1 MTLLQGVVLGLVQ
14 GATEFL
20 PVSSSGHLVIVP
32 ALFGWEAPPVAFD
45 VLLHLGTLV
54 AVLSYFR
61 RDFWEIVRGLVT
73 RGDEHLTGR
82 RLGWLLV
89 AGTVP
94 TAIIGLVFDDL
105 FESLFAEVLY
115 VGIFLLVTA
124 VILTAAER
132 LSLKS
137 SHDPT
142 EMRWWQAAL
151 VGVAQGAAIAPG
163 ISRSGAT
170 IAAGLGLGLDREQ
183 AARFSFL
190 LSVPAIALASAWALV
205 SLVSGET
212 EMPGLATSAAG
223 FLAAA
228 ASGYVA
234 IAGLLAYFKRRT
246 LYPFAVYCVIAG
258 MAVIAWQILG

>member
-1 MTLLQGVVLGLVQ
+1 MTLVQSVILGLVQ

-20 PVSSSGHLVIVP
+20 PISSSGHLVIVP
-32 ALFGWEAPPVAFD
+32 AIFGWEAPPVAFD

-54 AVLSYFR
+54 AVIIYFR
-61 RDFWEIVRGLVT
+61 HELSQVALGLLT
-73 RGDEHLTGR
+73 RGAERAPAR
-82 RLGWLLV
+82 RLGWLLI

-94 TAIIGLVFDDL
+94 TAIIALAFDDL
-105 FESLFAEVLY
+105 FESLFTELLY
-115 VGIFLLVTA
+115 VGVFMVLTA

-132 LSLKS
+132 LSRKDV
-137 SHDPT
+137 HDSAQ
-142 EMRWWQAAL
+142 MKWWQAAL

-190 LSVPAIALASAWALV
+190 LSIPAIAMASAWALTSV
-205 SLVSGET
+205 VSGEVT
-212 EMPGLATSAAG
+212 MSDPLVSLAG

-228 ASGYVA
+228 ASGYVV
-234 IAGLLAYFKRRT
+234 IAGLLAYLRRRT
-246 LYPFAVYCVIAG
+246 LYPFAVYC
-258 MAVIAWQILG
+258 AVVGVAVVAWQVLG

>member
-1 MTLLQGVVLGLVQ
+1 MTLLQSVVLGLLQ

-32 ALFGWEAPPVAFD
+32 ALFGWDAPPVAFD

-54 AVLSYFR
+54 AVCTYFR
-61 RDFWEIVRGLVT
+61 SDLWGIVRGLVT
-73 RGDEHLTGR
+73 RGEKYLHDR
-82 RLGWLLV
+82 RLGWLLI

-94 TAIIGLVFDDL
+94 TAVIGLVFDDL
-105 FESLFAEVLY
+105 FEALFAEVLY
-115 VGIFLLVTA
+115 VGVFLLLTA

-132 LSLKS
+132 LSRKTT
-137 SHDPT
+137 HDPAQ
-142 EMRWWQAAL
+142 MRWWQGAL

-170 IAAGLGLGLDREQ
+170 MAAGLGLGLDREQ

-190 LSVPAIALASAWALV
+190 LSVPAIALASAWAIRG
-205 SLVSGET
+205 LVSGDAI
-212 EMPGLATSAAG
+212 MPATGVTLAG

-228 ASGYVA
+228 VSGYVV
-234 IAGLLAYFKRRT
+234 IAALLAYLRQRT
-246 LYPFAVYCVIAG
+246 LYPFAVYCAVAG
-258 MAVIAWQILG
+258 TAVIAWQLLG